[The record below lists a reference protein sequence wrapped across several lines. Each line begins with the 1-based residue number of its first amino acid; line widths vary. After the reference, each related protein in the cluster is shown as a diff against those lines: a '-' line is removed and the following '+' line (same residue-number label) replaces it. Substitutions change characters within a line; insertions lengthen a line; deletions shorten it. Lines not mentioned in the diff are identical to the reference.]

1 MEKKNTPQKDLTTTL
16 SDKQKFTRLSN
27 RLIFHG
33 FREIPR
39 KEKSQHQKAIS
50 LVVPK
55 GRLPRPGQVG
65 FMWVHSNGTRVFCW
79 PTYDK
84 RAEEF
89 IKKGRAS
96 SWVLILDKDGVAH
109 HKSRQIRRVGK
120 FCKRI
125 LWECLINKTRV
136 ASSAYCP
143 SCGAPM
149 NIRRRREYLRGRYW
163 ICSRASVH
171 RKKGEEIPIL
181 PFNHG
186 IEGELLVYVNKRNK
200 LRGEYANKRRKE
212 GKDPQH
218 QMKTRKKWQKT
229 TSA

>member
-16 SDKQKFTRLSN
+16 SDKQKFTLLSN

-33 FREIPR
+33 FREILR
-39 KEKSQHQKAIS
+39 KEKVQHQKAIS

-65 FMWVHSNGTRVFCW
+65 FMWVHSNGMRVFCW
-79 PTYDK
+79 PTYDR

-96 SWVLILDKDGVAH
+96 SWVLILDRNGEAR

-125 LWECLINKTRV
+125 LWECLINKIRV
-136 ASSAYCP
+136 ASSPYCP

-149 NIRRRREYLRGRYW
+149 KLNWRRKYIRGRYW
-163 ICSRASVH
+163 ICSRAGIH
-171 RKKGEEIPIL
+171 RQKKEKPPTF

-186 IEGELLVYVNKRNK
+186 IEGKLLVYLNKRNK
-200 LRGEYANKRRKE
+200 PRTKYAKKRRKE